1 MEVLG
6 VPDDILATV
15 RMVDKLTIHF
25 QRPRNGGGE
34 VKRVQFPAYSPGQA
48 FVIFEEPEGRLI
60 KWIKL
65 QISILGTHSLILIC
79 DNVLFA
85 TEYMDTF
92 VEKPC
97 HSSNNVLLCCSGCS
111 CFAGDPCL
119 RSGWTTLSS

>member
-48 FVIFEEPEGRLI
+48 FVIFEEPEGRQSTVTDGGVTYIYSVAELDMKGI
-60 KWIKL
+60 RDKN
-65 QISILGTHSLILIC
+65 GC
-79 DNVLFA
+79 N
-85 TEYMDTF
+85 EYM
-92 VEKPC
+92 
-97 HSSNNVLLCCSGCS
+97 SQY
-111 CFAGDPCL
+111 
-119 RSGWTTLSS
+119 